1 MARYIVTLDGFD
13 ICNLLEGD
21 EITFSFTPDPNVKEV
36 VIKLTPN
43 AVQNLNEK
51 SLFERKVFDQRR
63 NRKA

>member
-1 MARYIVTLDGFD
+1 MTRYIVTLDGFD

-51 SLFERKVFDQRR
+51 SLTKGEIEKHE
-63 NRKA
+63 

>member
-1 MARYIVTLDGFD
+1 MARYIVMLDGFD

-51 SLFERKVFDQRR
+51 SLTKGEIEKHE
-63 NRKA
+63 